1 MEKLKAKQALF
12 MKRWVLF
19 IVCLFPAWSQAASYG
34 TARVAA
40 VVSVY
45 DGDTFRANIAG
56 WPALIGNNMPIRVKG
71 VDAPEIRG
79 QCESEKAAARE
90 ARQFTV
96 DRLNNAQVIELRN
109 MERGKYFRILADVY
123 LDGVNLTGLL
133 LNAGHARPYQGGKR
147 AGWCSDVKEAR

>member
-1 MEKLKAKQALF
+1 MLF
-12 MKRWVLF
+12 V
-19 IVCLFPAWSQAASYG
+19 VCLSPAWSQAASYG

-79 QCESEKAAARE
+79 QCESEKTAARE
-90 ARQFTV
+90 ARQFTAG
-96 DRLNNAQVIELRN
+96 RLDGARVIELRN

-123 LDGVNLTGLL
+123 LDEVNLTDLL
-133 LNAGHARPYQGGKR
+133 ISAGHARPYDGGKR
-147 AGWCSDVKEAR
+147 DGWCPSSSLKD